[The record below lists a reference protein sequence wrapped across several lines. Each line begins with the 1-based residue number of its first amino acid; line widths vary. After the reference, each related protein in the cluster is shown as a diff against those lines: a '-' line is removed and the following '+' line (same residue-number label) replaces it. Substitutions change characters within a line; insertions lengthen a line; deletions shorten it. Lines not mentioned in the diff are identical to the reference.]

1 MKPFYDLEI
10 WTYKG
15 ICWVY
20 VHMKIEESSLLCLV
34 LVSNTVRWIM
44 SKEYM
49 VSFGFLKKCLE
60 KLRLNITLFENKI
73 KLTYFYQVCTLHL
86 MFLFQNLRTNLS
98 IYLLF

>member
-73 KLTYFYQVCTLHL
+73 KLTHFYRSMYTPSYVPFSEFTH
-86 MFLFQNLRTNLS
+86 
-98 IYLLF
+98 